1 MLLIRISSDLAL
13 LNPDPHANS
22 ELDPGEPRWRTKRER
37 KKFGFKMLY
46 AIAGHLKPAFSE
58 GIGIV
63 HSDPKCTYFL
73 VVFA

>member
-13 LNPDPHANS
+13 LNPDPRANS
-22 ELDPGEPRWRTKRER
+22 ELDPGGAQKGR

-63 HSDPKCTYFL
+63 NLDPKCTYFL